1 MNGEK
6 TSQIRWLLIFW
17 LFVLSAV
24 AFLDRVNIS
33 IAGPLLESA
42 YHLSKIQLG
51 WIFSSFLAG
60 YALFQTPGG
69 RLADRLGPRSV
80 LALGVVWWGV
90 FTALTAAVPSNFGF
104 ALLALMGVRFALGA
118 GEAVIYP
125 ASNQFVA
132 RWIPSAE
139 RGLAN
144 GLIFSGVG
152 VGAGLTPPLITYLM
166 LRHGWRLS
174 FLVCAV
180 VGLVAGFIWY
190 LIARNT
196 PQEHPRVSSN
206 ELARIQSGL
215 PPCIEASKHSLVS
228 WEQMLRSREVLAVT
242 LSYFTF
248 GYVAWIFF
256 SWFYI
261 YLAEVRGLNL
271 KASALYTML
280 PFIAMAVCSPLGG
293 VLSDEV
299 TRSKGARAG
308 RSGVAVFAMILAAIF
323 LVLGSSAGNARVA
336 VLVLAGGAG
345 ALYLSQSSFWSV
357 SADIGGAS
365 SGSVSGFMNM
375 GNQFGGMITASLTPW
390 IASQLGWKAPFFVA
404 AALCL
409 GGAAAWLLVDPRNRL
424 DSAQGLLS
432 KPADGA
438 RH

>member
-1 MNGEK
+1 LPAVAKGKQLNGEK
-6 TSQIRWLLIFW
+6 TSRIRWLLISW

-33 IAGPLLESA
+33 IAGTLLASD

-51 WIFSSFLAG
+51 WIFSAFLAG

-69 RLADRLGPRSV
+69 RLADWLGSRSV
-80 LALGVVWWGV
+80 LAMGVVWWGV
-90 FTALTAAVPSNFGF
+90 FTALTAAVPANFGF
-104 ALLALMGVRFALGA
+104 GLFAFLGVRFALGA

-132 RWIPSAE
+132 RWIPRPE

-144 GLIFSGVG
+144 GLIFCGVG
-152 VGAGLTPPLITYLM
+152 VGAGLTPPFITYLM
-166 LRHGWRLS
+166 LKHGWRSS

-180 VGLVAGFIWY
+180 LGLLAGLVWY
-190 LIARNT
+190 LIARNS
-196 PQEHPRVSSN
+196 PQEHPLVSGN
-206 ELARIQSGL
+206 ELRRIQSGL
-215 PPCIEASKHSLVS
+215 PPSMATHKPTLVS
-228 WEQMLRSREVLAVT
+228 WGRMLRSREVLAVT
-242 LSYFTF
+242 LSYFSF

-271 KASALYTML
+271 RASALYSML
-280 PFIAMAVCSPLGG
+280 PFIAMAVCSPIGG
-293 VLSDEV
+293 VLSDAI

-308 RSGVAVFAMILAAIF
+308 RSGVAVFAMILAAVFLIF
-323 LVLGSSAGNARVA
+323 GSSAENARVA

-357 SADIGGAS
+357 SSDIGGSS

-390 IASQLGWKAPFFVA
+390 IASRLGWRAPFFVA
-404 AALCL
+404 ATLCF
-409 GGAAAWLLVDPRNRL
+409 GGALAWLLVDPRMRL
-424 DSAQGLLS
+424 DSA
-432 KPADGA
+432 DV
-438 RH
+438 